1 MESLSHGAHMGVYT
15 RQTKAVGAWLVLGAV
30 ILIALVLWLVGRR
43 SKS

>member
-1 MESLSHGAHMGVYT
+1 MGAHMGVYT
-15 RQTKAVGAWLVLGAV
+15 RQTNAVGAWLVLGAV

>member
-1 MESLSHGAHMGVYT
+1 MGAHMGVYT
-15 RQTKAVGAWLVLGAV
+15 RQTNAVGARLVLGAV